1 MAKSLQP
8 YHIGIETKP
17 ASIPCPSLALADRFD
32 DTMAVLG
39 SDALRAALDIYA
51 QLPKAADRNIPGA
64 NSAVEILKPFFEK
77 AKQKPAA
84 PTDN

>member
-1 MAKSLQP
+1 L
-8 YHIGIETKP
+8 HT
-17 ASIPCPSLALADRFD
+17 
-32 DTMAVLG
+32 T
-39 SDALRAALDIYA
+39 LDIYA

-77 AKQKPAA
+77 AKQKSPA